1 MTLVKC
7 EIVSVLKD
15 EHQTAYILSESSMFV
30 SKTRFILKT
39 CGTTLLLEALQE
51 LFRLAKEHC
60 NYEVEDMFYS
70 RKNFLRPELQHN
82 PHKTFE
88 KEVERLDKIFD
99 CGAAYVLGRMN
110 GECWYLYTLDRMN
123 VVQQPDQT
131 LEILMTQL
139 DEDVMKHFEDT
150 EGKKGSDVTKASGID
165 KILPAAKIDEQLFK
179 PCGYSMNGLLPNNQY
194 VTIHVTP
201 QAEFSYVS
209 FETNVEK
216 EDFSG
221 LVQKVI
227 ETFKPGRFV
236 MTLFANEFAKCGSSF
251 QALKETFL
259 VSYKRQDKQYSQFK
273 NYNLT
278 FGNYI
283 KER

>member
-1 MTLVKC
+1 
-7 EIVSVLKD
+7 
-15 EHQTAYILSESSMFV
+15 MFIH
-30 SKTRFILKT
+30 SL
-39 CGTTLLLEALQE
+39 
-51 LFRLAKEHC
+51 
-60 NYEVEDMFYS
+60 
-70 RKNFLRPELQHN
+70 
-82 PHKTFE
+82 TFS
-88 KEVERLDKIFD
+88 
-99 CGAAYVLGRMN
+99 Y
-110 GECWYLYTLDRMN
+110 
-123 VVQQPDQT
+123 
-131 LEILMTQL
+131 ILMTQL